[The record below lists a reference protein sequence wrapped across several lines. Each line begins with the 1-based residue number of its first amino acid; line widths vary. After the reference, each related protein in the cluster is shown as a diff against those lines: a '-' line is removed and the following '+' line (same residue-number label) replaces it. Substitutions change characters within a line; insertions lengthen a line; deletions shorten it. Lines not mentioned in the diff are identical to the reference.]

1 MKATVL
7 IFCGLVSGCVSPG
20 PGGSLTV
27 EEVQRIGAGD
37 ASGRALTGSYTLD
50 IDGSDV
56 WCREGILWGAGDQ
69 KRTGVAIQEDGVL
82 SLTLDKPFLQVA
94 DFSGAINSDGT
105 FAIGGADTRSYNYAV
120 RMRGRFVEGESSAA
134 LEFHAYY
141 GKDDPLDCGGSAL
154 VTIKR

>member
-1 MKATVL
+1 MKATTL
-7 IFCGLVSGCVSPG
+7 IVCALVMGCVSAG
-20 PGGSLTV
+20 PGGGLTV
-27 EEVQRIGAGD
+27 DEVQAIAAGD

-50 IDGSDV
+50 IEGSDV

-69 KRTGVAIQEDGVL
+69 KRTGVAIQDDGVL

-94 DFSGAINSDGT
+94 ELSGAINSDGT
-105 FAIGGADTRSYNYAV
+105 FVLGGANTRSYNYAV
-120 RMRGRFVEGESSAA
+120 RMRGRFIDGESSAA